1 MIRMNVDF
9 LRKATQG
16 KELKLSER
24 KKSQSKILYP
34 WRMPFKKECEV
45 KMLTSKNW
53 VFVTQFV
60 ENCPAN
66 NSKGYLICWI

>member
-45 KMLTSKNW
+45 KMLTSKN
-53 VFVTQFV
+53 
-60 ENCPAN
+60 
-66 NSKGYLICWI
+66 